1 MVENNEIKALLHLID
16 DPDEEI
22 YASVSNKLISFGKAI
37 IPNLEHL
44 WENVNSEAIQTR
56 IELLIHQ
63 LHFRDLTDEF
73 KNWIESDQELLK
85 GALIISK
92 YHHPDISTAY
102 VYKEVEKLR
111 RNIWLELNN
120 YLTPIEKIS
129 VFNSI
134 FYNYY
139 KQTGV
144 EISYENPDQF
154 IINKV
159 LENKTGNTLSNGIIY
174 LTLCDLLDLPVN
186 AIQIPQH
193 FLLGY
198 FDDYFDLLN
207 PELNGESK
215 IAFYIDPISG
225 QMYSNKDVEQYLKKL
240 KVEEK
245 EVIFQKMDNKKI
257 INLFITEMSK
267 CYENENNIYKYQ
279 ELLSLSKLLS
289 P

>member
-22 YASVSNKLISFGKAI
+22 YATVSNKLISFGKAI

-63 LHFRDLTDEF
+63 LHFRDLTHEF

-134 FYNYY
+134 FYI
-139 KQTGV
+139 V
-144 EISYENPDQF
+144 CF
-154 IINKV
+154 LNK
-159 LENKTGNTLSNGIIY
+159 
-174 LTLCDLLDLPVN
+174 
-186 AIQIPQH
+186 
-193 FLLGY
+193 
-198 FDDYFDLLN
+198 
-207 PELNGESK
+207 
-215 IAFYIDPISG
+215 
-225 QMYSNKDVEQYLKKL
+225 
-240 KVEEK
+240 
-245 EVIFQKMDNKKI
+245 
-257 INLFITEMSK
+257 
-267 CYENENNIYKYQ
+267 
-279 ELLSLSKLLS
+279 
-289 P
+289 